1 MLRIVLQVFNAG
13 QVDDCYKCY
22 SSVASA
28 ILSRRSGWK
37 NTTFYRMLA
46 DAVAQSA
53 TEDEGNTRWVTCPH
67 YEQRA

>member
-1 MLRIVLQVFNAG
+1 MPLLRIVLLLSCLVLEPRVLSCLVLSCLVLSCLVVGQVFNAG

-37 NTTFYRMLA
+37 ITTF
-46 DAVAQSA
+46 
-53 TEDEGNTRWVTCPH
+53 
-67 YEQRA
+67 